1 MVALSTRKIQSSE
14 RLAPVVEFGTWLR
27 SSREEANRAAA
38 DVAYRLGVTVSN
50 IYQWE
55 LGYFLPSLKESQAK
69 KYARLLGVPVA
80 ELRERLKQ
88 ARSQVKQLKQE
99 ATVSSL

>member
-1 MVALSTRKIQSSE
+1 MVALSTRKIQSSG
-14 RLAPVVEFGTWLR
+14 RLTPIVEFGTWLR

-38 DVAYRLGVTVSN
+38 DVAYRIGVTVSN

-55 LGYFLPSLKESQAK
+55 LGYFLPSLKESQVK

-80 ELRERLKQ
+80 ELRDRLKE
-88 ARSQVKQLKQE
+88 ARSQVRQLKQE
-99 ATVSSL
+99 ALIATL